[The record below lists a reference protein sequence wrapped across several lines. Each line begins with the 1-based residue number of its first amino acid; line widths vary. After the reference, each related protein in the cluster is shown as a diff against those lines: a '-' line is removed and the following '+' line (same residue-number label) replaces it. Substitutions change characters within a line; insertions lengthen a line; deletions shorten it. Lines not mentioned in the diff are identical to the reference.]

1 MIIDGF
7 DKIGQFLN
15 ERFTKSDP
23 QEMSDE
29 ELELLSKQD
38 LIAYIN
44 ILKGEKSI
52 LKREKEK
59 LAAQIMKVFLNIE

>member
-1 MIIDGF
+1 MIIEGF
-7 DKIGQFLN
+7 NKIGQFLN
-15 ERFTKSDP
+15 ERLTKSDP

-59 LAAQIMKVFLNIE
+59 LAAQIMKVFLNIK